1 MGYLSQ
7 FFLQMSQITCLQIE
21 NFVVAIVYLV
31 YFALK
36 YMYFEDPWVK
46 SGEFPKIGVKWGFT
60 TIFKNWGNMVGTL
73 CAEEGRLQS

>member
-7 FFLQMSQITCLQIE
+7 FFFLQMSQITCLQIE

-46 SGEFPKIGVKWGFT
+46 SREFPKMGMK
-60 TIFKNWGNMVGTL
+60 MVFISLFET
-73 CAEEGRLQS
+73 S